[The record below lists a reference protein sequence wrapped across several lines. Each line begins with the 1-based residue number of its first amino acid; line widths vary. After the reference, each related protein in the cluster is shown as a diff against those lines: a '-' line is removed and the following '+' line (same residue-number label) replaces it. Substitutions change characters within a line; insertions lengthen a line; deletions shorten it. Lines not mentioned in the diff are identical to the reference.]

1 MIRHIDQLALEM
13 LVGDQTL
20 LDVAR
25 GITKALQAKSVEGGI
40 VGGIAVF
47 LHGYRR
53 TTTDVD
59 VYTMDRPALADALV
73 AQGFVLNTEAKQF
86 ERGEF
91 VVQLLAPGDDMPF
104 HPTHFTEIE
113 GIRVVSLGDL
123 ISMKLSLGTK
133 HLRRAQDLADVV
145 RLIETL
151 KLDKSLTPRI
161 ARDWRK
167 EYQKLIDAI
176 DRDTL

>member
-1 MIRHIDQLALEM
+1 MEM

-25 GITKALQAKSVEGGI
+25 DISKALRDRSVEGGI

-53 TTTDVD
+53 TTADVD
-59 VYTMDRPALADALV
+59 VYTMDRQALADALLE
-73 AQGFVLNTEAKQF
+73 QGFVLNAELKQF

-91 VVQLLAPGDDMPF
+91 VVQLLAPTDEMPF
-104 HPTHFTEIE
+104 HPTHFTVID
-113 GIRVVSLGDL
+113 GVRVVSLGDL

-133 HLRRAQDLADVV
+133 HLRRVQDLADVV

-151 KLDKSLTPRI
+151 GLDKTLTPRI
-161 ARDWRK
+161 APDWRK

-176 DRDTL
+176 GRDTL